1 VKLLEVRR
9 YLGMSAPGV
18 REGLTTQDFVKT
30 VDLHAS
36 TTLKVSWE
44 GQVIYF
50 EKHVEMLTST
60 LMAAIAPMYQSDDLR
75 GIILAFSTRIPSDV
89 RNRQKNSFGGVNF
102 FWRSSD
108 DIGPTSWLLSVM
120 KLLRLYAQA
129 PTASLNGM
137 EVSLLAQL
145 LTDLKS
151 YPPYTQHT

>member
-9 YLGMSAPGV
+9 FLGMSAPDV
-18 REGLTTQDFVKT
+18 KEELTTQDFVKI
-30 VDLHAS
+30 VAPLAS

-44 GQVIYF
+44 GQAIYF

-60 LMAAIAPMYQSDDLR
+60 LMAAIVPMYQSAVLQE
-75 GIILAFSTRIPSDV
+75 ITLAFSTKIPSDV
-89 RNRQKNSFGGVNF
+89 ENRRKSSFGGVNY
-102 FWRSSD
+102 FWRNSD
-108 DIGPTSWLLSVM
+108 GTGPTSWLLSVM